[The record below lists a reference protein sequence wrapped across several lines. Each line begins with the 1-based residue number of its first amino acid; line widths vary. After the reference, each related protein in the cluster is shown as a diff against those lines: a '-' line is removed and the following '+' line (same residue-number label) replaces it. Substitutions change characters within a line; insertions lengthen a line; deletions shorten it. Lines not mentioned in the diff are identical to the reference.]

1 MRVGMTALQPA
12 YRSRSRRPVTSTYF
26 DLLRLAMRA
35 LASAAR
41 TELPQLHALRIIFL
55 ILRRDIVPLFA
66 LGAGERHQNPILFTF
81 GRHVSPVLQPS
92 LQRQRRFDA
101 HGYAYA
107 CHRILI

>member
-66 LGAGERHQNPILFTF
+66 LSAGKRHQNAIFFTF
-81 GRHVSPVLQPS
+81 GRHASPVLQPS
-92 LQRQRRFDA
+92 LAWPRRPGVHSCA
-101 HGYAYA
+101 H
-107 CHRILI
+107 L